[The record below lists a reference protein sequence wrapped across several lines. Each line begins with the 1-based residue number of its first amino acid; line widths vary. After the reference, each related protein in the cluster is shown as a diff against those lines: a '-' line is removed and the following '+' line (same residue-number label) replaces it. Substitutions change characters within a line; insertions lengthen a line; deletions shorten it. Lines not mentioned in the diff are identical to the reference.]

1 MEVVWIVV
9 VWFLLRQLVWARNG
23 IGELFLVMLC
33 NQKEGFHF
41 KPKIACTLKA
51 SIRSLTHIV
60 FTYLSLIITS
70 N

>member
-1 MEVVWIVV
+1 MAQNIPTQ
-9 VWFLLRQLVWARNG
+9 LLK
-23 IGELFLVMLC
+23 IT
-33 NQKEGFHF
+33 EGFHF
-41 KPKIACTLKA
+41 KPKIACTKA

>member
-1 MEVVWIVV
+1 MAQNI
-9 VWFLLRQLVWARNG
+9 LTQLIA
-23 IGELFLVMLC
+23 
-33 NQKEGFHF
+33 EGFHF
-41 KPKIACTLKA
+41 KPKIACTKA